1 MDLGSAVMVDHAQP
15 RAPTDTRRGL
25 FVVWGPA
32 WKGARSAVLARA
44 LGLPGAL
51 YVDADWRRGLRSD
64 PMKYPRRIVRTVAA
78 LVRHRPPL
86 LLVQSP
92 PTPLTWLAAL
102 YGAMSGRPF
111 LIDAHSDA
119 FQRTRWLRPGWL
131 NHLVWRRALAVT
143 VTDEAW
149 ATPLRAIGAR
159 PIVVPDIPTD
169 DAAPAPVDLGE
180 GVHVAVVNSGGRDEP
195 LEATLEAAGLVPEV
209 TFHVTGRT
217 LGREAE
223 VGAAPANV
231 RFTGYLSPD
240 AYTSLLASA
249 DAVMC
254 LTMRDHTMQ
263 RGACE
268 ALSLGRPIITSDWP
282 LLRSYFSAG
291 TVHVDNSVHGI
302 AAGVR
307 RLVRDVDIF
316 RTEVGELR
324 TLRRAEWDERRRAI
338 LALVDREIQRRR

>member
-1 MDLGSAVMVDHAQP
+1 MDVGSAVTPAAGRP
-15 RAPTDTRRGL
+15 GASALTRRGL

-51 YVDADWRRGLRSD
+51 YVDADWHRGLRDD
-64 PMKYPRRIVRTVAA
+64 PMKYPRRLIRTIAA
-78 LVRHRPPL
+78 LVRQRPPL

-92 PTPLTWLAAL
+92 PTPLAWLAAL
-102 YGAMSGRPF
+102 YGAITGRPY

-119 FQRTRWLRPGWL
+119 FQRNRWLRPRWL
-131 NHLVWRRALAVT
+131 NRVVWRRALAVT

-149 ATPLRAIGAR
+149 AAALRAAGAR

-169 DAAPAPVDLGE
+169 GPPPPAVDLGA
-180 GVHVAVVNSGGRDEP
+180 GIHVAVVNSGGRDEP
-195 LEATLEAAGLVPEV
+195 LEATLEAAALVPEV
-209 TFHVTGRT
+209 MFHVTGRT
-217 LGREAE
+217 LGRDAA
-223 VGAAPANV
+223 VAAAPPNV
-231 RFTGYLSPD
+231 RFTGYLASE
-240 AYTSLLASA
+240 AYTALLASA
-249 DAVMC
+249 DVVMC
-254 LTMRDHTMQ
+254 LTTRDHTMQ

-291 TVHVDNSVHGI
+291 TVHVDNSAPGI

-307 RLVRDVDIF
+307 QLIDDIDTF
-316 RTEVGELR
+316 RAQVGELR
-324 TLRRAEWDERRRAI
+324 TLRRAEWEARRRAI
-338 LALVDREIQRRR
+338 LALVADELEGRG

>member
-1 MDLGSAVMVDHAQP
+1 M
-15 RAPTDTRRGL
+15 

-51 YVDADWRRGLRSD
+51 YVDADWQRGLRKD
-64 PMKYPRRIVRTVAA
+64 PMKYPRRVLRTVAA
-78 LVRHRPPL
+78 IVRHRPPL
-86 LLVQSP
+86 LIVQSP

-102 YGAMSGRPF
+102 YGAITGHPF

-119 FQRTRWLRPGWL
+119 FQRPRWLRPRWL
-131 NHLVWRRALAVT
+131 NHAVWRRALAVT

-149 ATPLRAIGAR
+149 AATLSAAGAR

-169 DAAPAPVDLGE
+169 DPTPRVVDLGD
-180 GVHVAVVNSGGRDEP
+180 GLHVAVVNSGGRDEP
-195 LEATLEAAGLVPEV
+195 LEATLEAAALVPDV

-217 LGREAE
+217 LGREAA
-223 VGAAPANV
+223 VAAAPANV
-231 RFTGYLSPD
+231 RFSGYLAPED
-240 AYTSLLASA
+240 YASLLASA

-254 LTMRDHTMQ
+254 LTLRDHTMQ

-282 LLRSYFSAG
+282 LLRSYFAAG
-291 TVHVDNSVHGI
+291 TVHVDNSAPGI

-307 RLVRDVDIF
+307 RLAADLKTYRA
-316 RTEVGELR
+316 EVGELR
-324 TLRRAEWDERRRAI
+324 GLRRAEWDERRRAI
-338 LALVDREIQRRR
+338 LALIDDEGRRHR

>member
-1 MDLGSAVMVDHAQP
+1 M
-15 RAPTDTRRGL
+15 

-64 PMKYPRRIVRTVAA
+64 PMKYPRRILRTLAA
-78 LVRHRPPL
+78 LVRQRPRL
-86 LLVQSP
+86 LIVQSP

-102 YGAMSGRPF
+102 YGAITGAPY

-119 FQRTRWLRPGWL
+119 FQRRRWLRPRWL
-131 NHLVWRRALAVT
+131 NQVVWRRALAVT

-149 ATPLRAIGAR
+149 AATLRAARAR

-169 DAAPAPVDLGE
+169 DPPPPPVDLGD
-180 GVHVAVVNSGGRDEP
+180 GFHVAVVNSGGRDEP
-195 LEATLEAAGLVPEV
+195 LEATLEAAALVPEV

-217 LGREAE
+217 LGREAA
-223 VGAAPANV
+223 VAAAPANV

-240 AYTSLLASA
+240 AYTGLLASA
-249 DAVMC
+249 GAVMC

-282 LLRSYFSAG
+282 LLRSYFAAG
-291 TVHVDNSVHGI
+291 TVHVDNTAPGI

-307 RLVRDVDIF
+307 RLARDLDTYRAEI
-316 RTEVGELR
+316 GELR
-324 TLRRAEWDERRRAI
+324 TLRRTEWEERRRAI
-338 LALVDREIQRRR
+338 LALVDGEVHGRR

>member
-1 MDLGSAVMVDHAQP
+1 VTVDPSRAGAPSAV
-15 RAPTDTRRGL
+15 RRGM

-44 LGLPGAL
+44 LGLPGAV
-51 YVDADWRRGLRSD
+51 YVDADWRRGLRGD

-78 LVRHRPPL
+78 LVRHRPAL
-86 LLVQSP
+86 LIVQSP

-102 YGAMSGRPF
+102 YGAIVGRPF

-131 NHLVWRRALAVT
+131 NHTVWRRALAVT

-149 ATPLRAIGAR
+149 AAPLREVGAR

-169 DAAPAPVDLGE
+169 DPAPVPVDLGG

-195 LEATLEAAGLVPEV
+195 LDATLEAAGLVPDV

-217 LGREAE
+217 LGREAA
-223 VGAAPANV
+223 VAAAPANV
-231 RFTGYLSPD
+231 RFTGYLSPE
-240 AYTSLLASA
+240 AYASLLASA

-268 ALSLGRPIITSDWP
+268 ALSLGQPIITSDWP
-282 LLRSYFSAG
+282 LLRSYFSSG
-291 TVHVDNSVHGI
+291 TVHVDNSVPGI

-307 RLVRDVDIF
+307 RIVSDLDAF
-316 RTEVGELR
+316 RAEVGELR
-324 TLRRAEWDERRRAI
+324 TLRRAEWDERRDAI
-338 LALVDREIQRRR
+338 LTLVDHEIQRRR

>member
-1 MDLGSAVMVDHAQP
+1 MDLGSAVTSTPAPP
-15 RAPTDTRRGL
+15 RAPDAIRRGI

-64 PMKYPRRIVRTVAA
+64 PMKYPRRILRTVAA

-92 PTPLTWLAAL
+92 PTPLSWLAAL
-102 YGAMSGRPF
+102 YGAIARRPF

-119 FQRTRWLRPGWL
+119 FQRARWLRPKWL
-131 NHLVWRRALAVT
+131 NHVVWRRALAVT

-149 ATPLRAIGAR
+149 AARLRAAGAR

-169 DAAPAPVDLGE
+169 DPAPASIDLGD
-180 GVHVAVVNSGGRDEP
+180 GLHVAVVNSGGRDEP
-195 LEATLEAAGLVPEV
+195 LEATLEAAALVPEV

-217 LGREAE
+217 LGREAA
-223 VGAAPANV
+223 VAAAPVNV
-231 RFTGYLSPD
+231 RFTGYLSSE
-240 AYTSLLASA
+240 AYAALLASS

-282 LLRSYFSAG
+282 LLRSYFASG
-291 TVHVDNSVHGI
+291 TVHVDNSVPGI

-307 RLVRDVDIF
+307 RLVGDLDAYRA
-316 RTEVGELR
+316 EVGELR
-324 TLRRAEWDERRRAI
+324 TLRLTEWDERRRAI
-338 LALVDREIQRRR
+338 LVLVAAAIQRRR